1 MRNKTIFSMVTV
13 AVIVV
18 AAAFPLGVAA
28 YDFVEGGIYYDF
40 NESRTEVTVTNKAS
54 KTASYSGDVAIP
66 ERAVYN
72 GVAYPVTA
80 IGNGAFSYSTNLTA
94 VTIPNSVRTIGD
106 HAFASCTGLQSIVI
120 PNSVESMGRCV
131 FHTCSSLT
139 SAVVGN
145 SVPVIDEYC
154 FQYCHSLSEVV
165 IGASVEFLAI
175 KAFFDCPNLRT
186 VTSLAITPPAMNASY
201 SLSNEAYQYATLCVP
216 GSAMDA
222 YKADTNW
229 GRFRTFV
236 NITMA
241 SSLTLDCT
249 SLSLKSGAQHQF
261 VAAVMPADASPA
273 VRWATNDTEVAVVD
287 QNGMV
292 TAVGAGQ
299 ATITAT
305 TLDGTEISA
314 SCLVRV
320 IAMGMQTDN
329 VLTLPE
335 SVQVQSG
342 KDFELPVMME
352 NDAPITAL
360 QCDITLPEGFELVQD
375 NGNYVIDMAADRM
388 GTSHVLTCRP
398 LQDGG
403 VRVLITSP
411 IAEPIIGN
419 EGTLF
424 TLHLNVADEVPD
436 GSYPLMMDNIV
447 LASVNAQT
455 YYAPETFTTVA
466 VKSYIK
472 GDANGDDVVNVGDYV
487 ATANYI
493 LMMNPDPFIFDAADV
508 DENKTID
515 VGDLVGIANIVLGDF
530 AVPENAM
537 SHPVNDVQLTG
548 DCVVSDN
555 TMTVT
560 LDLSNAMALT
570 ACQMDVNLPEG
581 LVLEQASLSSRA
593 TSHSLAV
600 NELGEGRLRLLASSS
615 INDELTGH
623 EGAVLTLVLSG
634 TTGNDGLIAFDN
646 ILLAERDMT
655 THAAQSFAVSA
666 ENSSVRD
673 LSGGVRIY
681 ASGGDIIVE
690 TPVDTQV
697 EFILPNGMTSTAK
710 ATAGTNVYPADRGI
724 LIVRAAG
731 QVAKL
736 KL

>member
-1 MRNKTIFSMVTV
+1 M
-13 AVIVV
+13 
-18 AAAFPLGVAA
+18 
-28 YDFVEGGIYYDF
+28 
-40 NESRTEVTVTNKAS
+40 
-54 KTASYSGDVAIP
+54 
-66 ERAVYN
+66 
-72 GVAYPVTA
+72 
-80 IGNGAFSYSTNLTA
+80 
-94 VTIPNSVRTIGD
+94 
-106 HAFASCTGLQSIVI
+106 
-120 PNSVESMGRCV
+120 
-131 FHTCSSLT
+131 
-139 SAVVGN
+139 
-145 SVPVIDEYC
+145 
-154 FQYCHSLSEVV
+154 
-165 IGASVEFLAI
+165 
-175 KAFFDCPNLRT
+175 
-186 VTSLAITPPAMNASY
+186 
-201 SLSNEAYQYATLCVP
+201 
-216 GSAMDA
+216 
-222 YKADTNW
+222 
-229 GRFRTFV
+229 
-236 NITMA
+236 
-241 SSLTLDCT
+241 
-249 SLSLKSGAQHQF
+249 
-261 VAAVMPADASPA
+261 
-273 VRWATNDTEVAVVD
+273 
-287 QNGMV
+287 
-292 TAVGAGQ
+292 
-299 ATITAT
+299 
-305 TLDGTEISA
+305 
-314 SCLVRV
+314 
-320 IAMGMQTDN
+320 
-329 VLTLPE
+329 
-335 SVQVQSG
+335 
-342 KDFELPVMME
+342 
-352 NDAPITAL
+352 
-360 QCDITLPEGFELVQD
+360 
-375 NGNYVIDMAADRM
+375 
-388 GTSHVLTCRP
+388 
-398 LQDGG
+398 
-403 VRVLITSP
+403 
-411 IAEPIIGN
+411 
-419 EGTLF
+419 F

>member
-1 MRNKTIFSMVTV
+1 MRDKTIFSIVMA
-13 AVIVV
+13 AVIAV
-18 AAAFPLGVAA
+18 AAAVPLSVAA
-28 YDFVEGGIYYDF
+28 YDFVEDGIYYNF
-40 NESRTEVTVTNKAS
+40 NENRTEVAVTYKAS
-54 KTASYSGDVAIP
+54 KTASYSGEVAIP
-66 ERAVYN
+66 ERVVHN
-72 GVAYPVTA
+72 GVTYPVTA
-80 IGNGAFSYSTNLTA
+80 IAGGAFSYSNNLTA
-94 VTIPNSVRTIGD
+94 VEIPNTVRSIGD
-106 HAFASCTGLQSIVI
+106 HAFASCTALQGIVI
-120 PNSVESMGRCV
+120 PNSVESLGRCV
-131 FHTCSSLT
+131 FHTCSAMT

-154 FQYCHSLSEVV
+154 FQYCYSLNDVV
-165 IGASVEFLAI
+165 IGTSVEFLAI
-175 KAFFDCPNLRT
+175 KAFFDCPNIRK
-186 VTSLAITPPAMNASY
+186 VTCLATTPPSMNASY
-201 SLSNEAYQYATLCVP
+201 SLSNEAYQNATLCVP
-216 GSAMDA
+216 GSAMAA

-241 SSLTLDCT
+241 TSLTLDCT

-261 VAAVMPADASPA
+261 VASVMPADASPA
-273 VRWATNDTEVAVVD
+273 VRWSTSDNEVAVVD

-292 TAVGAGQ
+292 TAMGAGQ

-305 TLDGTEISA
+305 TLDGTDISA
-314 SCLVRV
+314 SCMVHV
-320 IAMGMQTDN
+320 ISMGMQTDN

-335 SVQVQSG
+335 SMQVQSG

-352 NDAPITAL
+352 NDASITAL

-375 NGNYVIDMAADRM
+375 NGNYMIDLAADRV
-388 GTSHVLTCRP
+388 GGSHVLTCRP

-411 IAEPIIGN
+411 IAEPITGN

-424 TLHLNVADEVPD
+424 TLHLNVGDVVPD
-436 GSYPLMMDNIV
+436 GSYPVQMDNIV

-455 YYAPETFTTVA
+455 FYAPETFTTVT

-530 AVPENAM
+530 AMPENAT
-537 SHPVNDVQLTG
+537 SHPANDVQFTG
-548 DCVVSDN
+548 ECAVTDN

-560 LDLSNAMALT
+560 LDLSNAMVLT

-581 LVLEQASLSSRA
+581 LTLEQAYLTSRA
-593 TSHSLAV
+593 ATHSLAV
-600 NELGEGRLRLLASSS
+600 NELENGSLRLLASSS
-615 INDELTGH
+615 VNDELTGH

-634 TTGNDGLIAFDN
+634 MTVDDALIGFDN

-655 THAAQSFAVSA
+655 THAAQSFAVSV

-673 LSGGVRIY
+673 LRGNVRIY
-681 ASGGDIIVE
+681 ASGRDIIVE

-697 EFILPNGMTSTAK
+697 EFILPNGMTRTAK